1 MMTRSVAIAVAVAA
15 LSAAGLSGPGIASAD
30 DQFNGQTYAEAQQAV
45 SRAGMTSRVGAI
57 SGDELPTEQCIVTGS
72 QTAEEFGASGSTGAG
87 EVVLNLNCNR
97 TATSSATQSTQQS
110 REAEAGAQQS
120 LEESE
125 LDQQATPGEAGS
137 AG

>member
-1 MMTRSVAIAVAVAA
+1 
-15 LSAAGLSGPGIASAD
+15 
-30 DQFNGQTYAEAQQAV
+30 
-45 SRAGMTSRVGAI
+45 MTSRVGAI

-72 QTAEEFGASGSTGAG
+72 QTVRDMGASGFSGDS

-120 LEESE
+120 LEEAE